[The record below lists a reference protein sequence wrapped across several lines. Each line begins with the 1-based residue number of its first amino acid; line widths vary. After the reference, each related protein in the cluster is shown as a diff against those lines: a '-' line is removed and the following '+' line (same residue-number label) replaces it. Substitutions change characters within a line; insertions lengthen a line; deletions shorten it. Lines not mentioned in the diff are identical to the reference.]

1 MAEATTV
8 GDSLP
13 NIQAW
18 FTSGFENFFTGNWL
32 ELTWPQLIFWPI
44 ALIFVLGV
52 LIEIWSESR
61 RNSKRNRERYGN
73 KETEKPFYKGYFFWF
88 YVGVLIFT
96 LISSALT

>member
-13 NIQAW
+13 SIQTW
-18 FTSGFENFFTGNWL
+18 FSTGWDNFVTGNWL

-44 ALIFVLGV
+44 IIIFVLSV

-61 RNSKRNRERYGN
+61 RNSKRNRERYG
-73 KETEKPFYKGYFFWF
+73 ETEKPFYKGYFFWF

-96 LISSALT
+96 LIGSAFT

>member
-61 RNSKRNRERYGN
+61 RNSKINREQEG
-73 KETEKPFYKGYFFWF
+73 EHKPLYKSYFFWF
-88 YVGVLIFT
+88 YVGLWVFGVL
-96 LISSALT
+96 LIIRPD